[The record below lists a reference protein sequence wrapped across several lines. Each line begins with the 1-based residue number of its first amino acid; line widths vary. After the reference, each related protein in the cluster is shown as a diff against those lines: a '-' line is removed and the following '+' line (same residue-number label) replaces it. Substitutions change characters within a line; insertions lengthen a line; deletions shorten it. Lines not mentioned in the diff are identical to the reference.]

1 MAKIALIQDL
11 FPSLRRPD
19 SRNQFAVDSKK
30 RFFEILVEE
39 SGHEVYQAE
48 NLSDYQAKGY
58 PTPDFLICT
67 PFPESGNLAGGI
79 EKLMALRDAFPD
91 VPLVVWSE
99 RTEEAIKKTALEE
112 FGAVAFY
119 QGTIISAGDDFA
131 DMVLKYTS

>member
-11 FPSLRRPD
+11 FPNLRRPD

-48 NLSDYQAKGY
+48 NLSDYEAKGY
-58 PTPDFLICT
+58 PAPDFLVCT
-67 PFPESGNLAGGI
+67 PFPESGNLAPGI
-79 EKLMALRDAFPD
+79 EKLAAIRDAFPD
-91 VPLVVWSE
+91 VPMVVWSG
-99 RTEEAIKKTALEE
+99 RTEEALQKTALEE

-119 QGTIISAGDDFA
+119 SGNIISAADDFA